1 LLPRARKQRATYEK
15 EKGTETMNKT
25 RSGVRLQQQ
34 DTRQNISAE
43 AEYRKYSWYAGLLL
57 GLTFGII
64 LFLGW

>member
-1 LLPRARKQRATYEK
+1 MVRKTK
-15 EKGTETMNKT
+15 
-25 RSGVRLQQQ
+25 SGVRLRQQ

-43 AEYRKYSWYAGLLL
+43 AEYHKYSWYAGLLL